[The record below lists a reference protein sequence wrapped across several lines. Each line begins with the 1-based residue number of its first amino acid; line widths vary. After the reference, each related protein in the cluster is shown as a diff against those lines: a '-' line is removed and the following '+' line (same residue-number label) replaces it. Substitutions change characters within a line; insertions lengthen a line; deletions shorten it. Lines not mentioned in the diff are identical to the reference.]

1 MEGRVGTTP
10 TAGWVPAVGV
20 VGAALDGVK
29 VADEEVVFGVRI
41 LKWVRRKGH
50 WFWGERRVES
60 TCWGRSRVESTCG
73 GEVGIKRREIH
84 VKLLM
89 FRRSRARRGRVVVR
103 RYRR

>member
-20 VGAALDGVK
+20 VGAAVDGVK

-50 WFWGERRVES
+50 RFFGY
-60 TCWGRSRVESTCG
+60 G
-73 GEVGIKRREIH
+73 
-84 VKLLM
+84 
-89 FRRSRARRGRVVVR
+89 FR
-103 RYRR
+103 